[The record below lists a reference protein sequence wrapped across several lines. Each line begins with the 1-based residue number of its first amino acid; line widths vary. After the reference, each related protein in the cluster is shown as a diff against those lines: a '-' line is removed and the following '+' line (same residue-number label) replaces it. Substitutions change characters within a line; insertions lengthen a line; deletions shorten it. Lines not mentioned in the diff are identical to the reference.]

1 MSKRL
6 LTLLVLGCALVL
18 TVSGVLAQPSL
29 EETYVADSGSY
40 QFSYPAD
47 WTLNINEENGLVSVS
62 GDLEGDIITVI
73 FLDPDGFASLTGDA
87 ADTEEAATLITSD
100 SSLADIFVGDPQLTT
115 LSEERDA
122 ALVSVDL
129 NGSDGVAFIVPIA
142 DSWGGMI
149 IFADESTD
157 TIIDNAE
164 FFFAMA
170 DTFNEVVEET
180 SSGNGG
186 LGGLLGGSNND
197 EEEEETSGGLG
208 GLLGGSSSS
217 NSSNQTTESDT
228 VTSLDNVD
236 GDYRDAIA
244 ELQDVGLI
252 GSGGSLVFQE
262 SRAFFDS
269 EGYFFQ
275 PLASRSPRTDIVM
288 SATLDFSTSGSADA
302 ETCTLLARIE
312 DNASSTVTTYLQV
325 GFDSDG
331 GVYYYD
337 AREGEDGDFNYVEAN
352 LDLDESHHLL
362 FIAADDTVTVFVD
375 GQLVFDAQPV
385 QERSGYYG
393 LALRGRG
400 ADARC
405 EGTNIWVYE
414 APAYQPGVCEVYA
427 SGTVNLRSGPG
438 TNFDR
443 AGTLSAGQS
452 FEVVGQAAGSDGFTW
467 YELEN
472 DAWVREDII
481 TLQGDCADI
490 PDSE

>member
-1 MSKRL
+1 MSKRF
-6 LTLLVLGCALVL
+6 LTLLVLGCALFLAVP
-18 TVSGVLAQPSL
+18 GVLAQPSL

-40 QFSYPAD
+40 QFSYPSD
-47 WTLNINEENGLVSVS
+47 WDLNVNEENGLVSVYGELD
-62 GDLEGDIITVI
+62 GDTITVI
-73 FLDPDGFASLTGDA
+73 FLDPDGFASLTRNA
-87 ADTEEAATLITSD
+87 SDTEEAADLITSE
-100 SSLADIFVGDPQLTT
+100 SSLTDIFAGEPQVIPLTD
-115 LSEERDA
+115 ERDA
-122 ALVSVDL
+122 AIVEVDL
-129 NGSDGVAFIVPIA
+129 NDSAGIAFIVPIA

-149 IFADESTD
+149 VFADNSTD
-157 TIIDNAE
+157 TIIDNAS
-164 FFFAMA
+164 FFFDMA
-170 DTFNEVVEET
+170 GSFDEVAEE
-180 SSGNGG
+180 SSSNGG

-197 EEEEETSGGLG
+197 NTEEQDSNGGLG
-208 GLLGGSSSS
+208 GLLGSSSS
-217 NSSNQTTESDT
+217 SDQTAETDT

-252 GSGGSLVFQE
+252 GSGGTLVFQE

-288 SATLDFSTSGSADA
+288 SATLDFSTSGSVDA
-302 ETCTLLARIE
+302 ETCTLMARIE
-312 DNASSTVTTYLQV
+312 DSGNSTVTTYLQV

-331 GVYYYD
+331 GIYYYD
-337 AREGEDGDFNYVEAN
+337 AREGEDGDFGYIEAG
-352 LDLDESHHLL
+352 LDLDEPHHLL

-375 GQLVFDAQPV
+375 GRLAFDAQPV
-385 QERSGYYG
+385 QERRGFYG

-414 APAYQPGVCEVYA
+414 APAFQPGVCEVYA
-427 SGTVNLRSGPG
+427 SGTVNLRTGPG

-443 AGTLSAGQS
+443 AGTLGAGES

-481 TLQGDCADI
+481 TLQGDCATI